1 MNDYD
6 IVIVGGGIS
15 GIYLMYQLLEKKNV
29 KVLLLESNER
39 FGGRVHTHYEKVD
52 GKDYVVDLGA
62 GRLGFHHTH
71 IMELVKKLNLEKDIY
86 PIPSKSEYVEN
97 GVNKTSFKN
106 KIMNKL
112 YHFLNLKKIRNLSK
126 TIMQNFSLKGFLERY
141 MSKAV
146 VQQMIRVFEYKSDFT
161 LLNAYDSIRL
171 FKTDYKDSSKFFVL
185 KNGIQSITDV
195 MISRIKK
202 HKSYPRKF
210 GLKNLSTVTDIK
222 LHDENQG
229 YIVEYKNTA
238 SGKVSRVN
246 AKKVVCALPRKNLV
260 MLPILKPYLSDLNS
274 VQDVNLL
281 RIYEIYEKPWFQ
293 SLKKT
298 ITNDQLQYVIP
309 INPANGLIMT
319 SYTDLENANYW
330 LKLYTDKGEDKLKQT
345 LREKIKKNFHVDVP
359 PSKWLKFSYWDMGVG
374 VWKKKVDSDYLS
386 EKILNIMPHFYICG
400 ENYSTYQAWCEG
412 ALITSKKVFE
422 KIDCELNLSRTS
434 TRKKGGLRKGGNK
447 TEKRKSREKSREKP
461 RKNLRKITMDEV
473 KKHNKKTDAWLVIE
487 KKVYNVTSWISKH
500 PGGMIIMKGV
510 GKDATSLFKG
520 VGHPD
525 YVKKKILPK
534 YLIGE
539 I

>member
-15 GIYLMYQLLEKKNV
+15 GIYLMHQLLDKKNIR
-29 KVLLLESNER
+29 VLLLESNER
-39 FGGRVHTHYEKVD
+39 FGGRVHTHYENID
-52 GKDYVVDLGA
+52 GKDYVIDLGA

-71 IMELVKKLNLEKDIY
+71 IMELIKKLNLEKDIY
-86 PIPSKSEYVEN
+86 PIPSTSEYVEN
-97 GVNKTSFKN
+97 GVNKTTFKN
-106 KIMNKL
+106 KIMKKL
-112 YHFLNLKKIRNLSK
+112 YQFLNLKKIRNLSK
-126 TIMQNFSLKGFLERY
+126 NIVQNFTLKGFLEKY
-141 MSKAV
+141 MSKTV
-146 VQQMIRVFEYKSDFT
+146 VQQMIRVFEYTSDFT

-171 FKTDYKDSSKFFVL
+171 FKTDYKDSSKYFVL
-185 KNGIQSITDV
+185 KNGIQTITDT

-210 GLKNLSTVTDIK
+210 ALKNLSTVTDIK
-222 LHDENQG
+222 LHDEKQG
-229 YIVEYKNTA
+229 YIVEYKNMT
-238 SGKVSRVN
+238 SEKISRVN

-330 LKLYTDKGEDKLKQT
+330 LKLYTDKGEDKLKDT
-345 LREKIKKNFHVDVP
+345 ILAKIKKNFHMDVS

-386 EKILNIMPHFYICG
+386 EKILNLMPNFYICG

-422 KIDCELNLSRTS
+422 KINCDLISPRLLT
-434 TRKKGGLRKGGNK
+434 KKKHGGGKANK
-447 TEKRKSREKSREKP
+447 TKKTGKSTKK
-461 RKNLRKITMDEV
+461 KFTMEEV
-473 KKHNKKTDAWLVIE
+473 KKHNKKTDAWIVIN
-487 KKVYNVTSWISKH
+487 KKVYDITSWISRH
-500 PGGMIIMKGV
+500 PGGMVIMKGV
-510 GKDATSLFKG
+510 GKDATNLFNSI
-520 VGHPD
+520 GHPSF
-525 YVKKKILPK
+525 VKQKLLPK

-539 I
+539 IK